1 VTHSACVFY
10 IDHTAHT
17 AIDNEI
23 VKAAAGLDSLL
34 GRLKHDVLVPQIVRI
49 LHEELITG
57 LTDPDSVHRLI
68 LTAIAEQGSLYDNQ
82 GFGVHQPEAFKAISG
97 AVRLVGGK
105 ARSKDLRIGLMQ
117 NLVRMHL
124 KPEQTYQQQQQL
136 QQRRGSSKSSNRA
149 AAAADLFEIPFMEQ
163 ISDGLRGRQ
172 NSSSASDAATAGGSS
187 AGHRAEAGSATHSNS
202 SNSSSSS
209 ADAADAAAAAGA
221 PPYADDHDE
230 VEANKLEL
238 KCKELLLAKLQSVVH
253 ASLPLR
259 TLVPLPWLSDRVDA
273 AMAAAYRPTNVLLM
287 LALVEAVAA
296 AAVTSEMHAKSND
309 VPTPITPVHI
319 DSLPGMWNTHCTY
332 VTAHICGG

>member
-1 VTHSACVFY
+1 VHSTLF
-10 IDHTAHT
+10 TLLAHT
-17 AIDNEI
+17 ADNEI

-124 KPEQTYQQQQQL
+124 KPEQT
-136 QQRRGSSKSSNRA
+136 QQRRGSSKSGNRA

-172 NSSSASDAATAGGSS
+172 NSSSGSDASATANATAGASS
-187 AGHRAEAGSATHSNS
+187 AGRRAAAGSTTHSNS
-202 SNSSSSS
+202 SNGSSSS
-209 ADAADAAAAAGA
+209 ADAADAAAAVGA
-221 PPYADDHDE
+221 PPYSDDHDE
-230 VEANKLEL
+230 DEAVKLEL

-309 VPTPITPVHI
+309 VPTPTTPVRI
-319 DSLPGMWNTHCTY
+319 DSLPGMHHTLHIRRI
-332 VTAHICGG
+332 AHV